1 MLDCYKIKFDL
12 GLRTAQLCM
21 AVIVNY
27 LRYFF
32 AGFSLN
38 L

>member
-1 MLDCYKIKFDL
+1 MLDYYKMKFEL

-21 AVIVNY
+21 AVIVNS

-32 AGFSLN
+32 SGFSLN